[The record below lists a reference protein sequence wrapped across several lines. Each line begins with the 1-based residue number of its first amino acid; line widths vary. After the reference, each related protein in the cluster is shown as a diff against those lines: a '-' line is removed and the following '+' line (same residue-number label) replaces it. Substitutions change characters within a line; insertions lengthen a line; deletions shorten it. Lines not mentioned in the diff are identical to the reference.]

1 MSKNKSPRKL
11 KEMKSARIRTII
23 DNFKFRSLKN
33 LYPKTRAQIKEKNLI
48 QNLIAQNPKEKKKE
62 LFDLDQEFLSAL
74 VQPIF
79 LLDKQKMHNTI
90 TNLIL
95 NSKLINK
102 IEEDLET
109 NESLNSL
116 MNTFIKNLTFRYF
129 EKDSF
134 LYHTGEIDNKFY
146 FVIKGRISS
155 LKPIKTIEEISF
167 DNYILYLIDLKNNK
181 EIDLLKNVIKLNS
194 NAAPIK
200 SIDDLKRLN
209 RIIFKRQ
216 LQQQINSVDDP
227 ILINNKD
234 LDLFFKE
241 YNQDFDYYNISHK
254 VLKKLIINRGK
265 ILSGVLN
272 REWDDY
278 ILEHCKLT
286 IDENSFFEPF
296 EPVFKIKKHSFI
308 CFNYEYNDEYIDND
322 FFGNFSLDEDKE
334 ERNQTLRFEDNTTIA
349 WITVDDYIDIIS
361 PQKKIEK
368 KNDIMRLNNSFCFK
382 DISERIF
389 KRNYYDLFIKKQISR
404 NAIIFKP
411 EKESNSLIFI
421 KKGKIALELNY
432 SIIELHNLIKLI
444 LDKLNNVPKSVDAY
458 QKKILTKERIK
469 VLEYQYL
476 NDPLIRNFNTLD
488 KTLKIELEKKRNFQ
502 IAVFSD
508 FEMVG
513 LEEVYLNIQHYAKAL
528 VLCDKIYYNELPIN
542 KFKYIYK
549 NEMRLIRESYVQVS
563 VNRILSLLKRLYD
576 IKQNFLGMAKIR
588 NNTDSKQFYDNIVEI
603 SKSEHIFN
611 NSNIDKKLNINNNR
625 TTIPQIN
632 LVNKSI
638 NNNDI
643 KNEVKKKVT
652 LKSAKPVKSAKKIKN
667 IKLKLEINKDN
678 KERAKSGKLEEKSE
692 HNLDEDDFKKIKK
705 KVNNTIVIGN
715 KKINIK
721 HLRKEIDDYKYIKE
735 ENSKILKSIDEN
747 IINQRQINL
756 TKSFEEKNNNT
767 ISYKKRL
774 NEDKEKIKNLKS
786 KNLNISI
793 NANEN
798 NKIKSKKENY
808 LLLNMN
814 NCNTINNYSNRIYL
828 NIPMS
833 ISPVDTKI
841 YHELKSKYYNSTTE
855 NIININKNNVKEVQ
869 TITNNPNIENSKLNF
884 LPRIEPRFKSNENI
898 RKNLNS
904 NNINTSLNINHLSEK
919 IPQIVKNYY
928 LQKKQKGCIP
938 LIVNKKSNTIFL
950 RKYHK
955 KYNEN

>member
-1 MSKNKSPRKL
+1 
-11 KEMKSARIRTII
+11 
-23 DNFKFRSLKN
+23 
-33 LYPKTRAQIKEKNLI
+33 
-48 QNLIAQNPKEKKKE
+48 
-62 LFDLDQEFLSAL
+62 
-74 VQPIF
+74 
-79 LLDKQKMHNTI
+79 
-90 TNLIL
+90 
-95 NSKLINK
+95 
-102 IEEDLET
+102 
-109 NESLNSL
+109 
-116 MNTFIKNLTFRYF
+116 
-129 EKDSF
+129 
-134 LYHTGEIDNKFY
+134 
-146 FVIKGRISS
+146 
-155 LKPIKTIEEISF
+155 
-167 DNYILYLIDLKNNK
+167 
-181 EIDLLKNVIKLNS
+181 
-194 NAAPIK
+194 
-200 SIDDLKRLN
+200 
-209 RIIFKRQ
+209 
-216 LQQQINSVDDP
+216 
-227 ILINNKD
+227 
-234 LDLFFKE
+234 
-241 YNQDFDYYNISHK
+241 
-254 VLKKLIINRGK
+254 
-265 ILSGVLN
+265 
-272 REWDDY
+272 
-278 ILEHCKLT
+278 
-286 IDENSFFEPF
+286 
-296 EPVFKIKKHSFI
+296 
-308 CFNYEYNDEYIDND
+308 
-322 FFGNFSLDEDKE
+322 
-334 ERNQTLRFEDNTTIA
+334 
-349 WITVDDYIDIIS
+349 
-361 PQKKIEK
+361 
-368 KNDIMRLNNSFCFK
+368 
-382 DISERIF
+382 
-389 KRNYYDLFIKKQISR
+389 
-404 NAIIFKP
+404 
-411 EKESNSLIFI
+411 
-421 KKGKIALELNY
+421 
-432 SIIELHNLIKLI
+432 
-444 LDKLNNVPKSVDAY
+444 
-458 QKKILTKERIK
+458 
-469 VLEYQYL
+469 
-476 NDPLIRNFNTLD
+476 
-488 KTLKIELEKKRNFQ
+488 
-502 IAVFSD
+502 
-508 FEMVG
+508 MVG

-774 NEDKEKIKNLKS
+774 NEDKEKINNLKS

-798 NKIKSKKENY
+798 NKIKSKKDNY

-898 RKNLNS
+898 RKHLNS